1 MPELPEVETA
11 RRVLEQEL
19 TAATV
24 EAVGIRNPQVI
35 ARPSA
40 ADFGE
45 ALTGR
50 RIAGFGRRGKYL
62 HMHLDG
68 DGTVVVHLR
77 MTGHLS
83 VAPPGL
89 PEEKHTHVRFDL
101 GDGRSLRFTDP
112 RRFGRLWL
120 VDTGDE
126 GSCCASDLG
135 PEPWDPLLTGDLL
148 RERLGR
154 SRRAVKSCLNDQGVV
169 AGIGNIYSDEI
180 LFCAG
185 IRPDTP
191 GCALSSDDFE
201 RLAGLIPDRM
211 GFFTEANAVTPC
223 EYAEDA
229 GRRYRNTPHLQV
241 YGRAGRP
248 CTVCGTTLVRTVVGG
263 RGSVHCPC
271 CQPPAPAAKN

>member
-11 RRVLEQEL
+11 RRVLEREL
-19 TAATV
+19 SGSRIESV
-24 EAVGIRNPQVI
+24 DVRQPRIV

-40 ADFGE
+40 SAFGT
-45 ALTGR
+45 AVAGR
-50 RIAGFGRRGKYL
+50 TVAGFGRRGKYL

-83 VAPPGL
+83 VAEAGA
-89 PEEKHTHVRFDL
+89 PEAPHTHL
-101 GDGRSLRFTDP
+101 CMAMADGRELRFADP

-120 VDTGDE
+120 VATGDE
-126 GSCCASDLG
+126 GSCCASGLG
-135 PEPWDPLLTGDLL
+135 LEPWDPRLTGGFL

-154 SRRAVKSCLNDQGVV
+154 SSRAVKACLTDQGIV

-191 GCALSSDDFE
+191 GNLLSSADFE
-201 RLAGLIPDRM
+201 HLAELIPERM
-211 GFFTEANAVTPC
+211 GFFTEMNAVTPE

-229 GRRYRNTPHLQV
+229 GRRYRNTPYLRV
-241 YGRAGRP
+241 YGRAGQP
-248 CTVCGTTLVRTVVGG
+248 CDVCGTALVRSVVGG
-263 RGSVHCPC
+263 RGSVHCPR
-271 CQPPAPAAKN
+271 CQPPA